1 MPPIDTFKP
10 YSQGLESPASNF
22 VAVTPSD
29 SAELA
34 VLPRFLIIGTA
45 GNVSLVNADGQS
57 VTIPVQAGQVLPL
70 RPSKVNATGTTA
82 TGIVAAW

>member
-10 YSQGLESPASNF
+10 HSQGLESPASNF
-22 VAVTPSD
+22 VAVAPSD
-29 SAELA
+29 STELA